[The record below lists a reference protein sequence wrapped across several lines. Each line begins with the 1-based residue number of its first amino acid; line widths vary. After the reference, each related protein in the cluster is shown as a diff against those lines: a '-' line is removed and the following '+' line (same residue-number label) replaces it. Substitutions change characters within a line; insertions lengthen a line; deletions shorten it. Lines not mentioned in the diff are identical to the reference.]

1 MSTSF
6 VRRAVRVVLTKREK
20 QAIDY
25 ITNRARTANAF
36 SISFDVT
43 ARRMRSLVYFQ
54 QPNFIAQAAGS
65 EDANKENGQQPPAP
79 PAPSAPSA
87 SSSSSRTQVQE
98 KEAQKRVQKQVASQK
113 KVDRNTLSARSGTIL
128 SDAAI
133 AAQARADLASST
145 VEPPAKKRRAVSPKR
160 ELDSWLSEPERP
172 ALPRTPVPANLFRS
186 FSSGDNAFDPK
197 GYFTSDADAAEFLAA
212 YLEGNNLL
220 LNLGDDPAGTRL
232 IDMDACRAIQN
243 VPPKIVVAYTML
255 QVRLGTDGAFDLVEI
270 KQSAIRKQ
278 GKFDVGHSP
287 RYDHI
292 GGYSDGSSRSV
303 SPS

>member
-1 MSTSF
+1 MSPQD
-6 VRRAVRVVLTKREK
+6 RQAKDKQQK
-20 QAIDY
+20 QA
-25 ITNRARTANAF
+25 ARK
-36 SISFDVT
+36 
-43 ARRMRSLVYFQ
+43 
-54 QPNFIAQAAGS
+54 QAP
-65 EDANKENGQQPPAP
+65 K
-79 PAPSAPSA
+79 PS
-87 SSSSSRTQVQE
+87 
-98 KEAQKRVQKQVASQK
+98 K
-113 KVDRNTLSARSGTIL
+113 KDRNGLSARSGTIL

-133 AAQARADLASST
+133 AAQARADLASTT

-160 ELDSWLSEPERP
+160 GLDSWLSKSELP

-278 GKFDVGHSP
+278 GKSDVGLSP

-292 GGYSDGSSRSV
+292 GGYGDGSSRSV